1 MVLDVPRSDVMIDAL
16 EPSSRIVIVANQ
28 ELAAVRAATRLSAAL
43 RQRYGKDR
51 LSVVVS
57 RYDVQSEI
65 GQDDVERVLGTPV
78 AHTFP
83 SNYRIALEALNAGR
97 PVVLD
102 NHNKLAAALT
112 GFRAWP
118 GGDERGTLA
127 GQTASWTVWSFDRST
142 VVSVGTL
149 SGVKTFGAR
158 SVSVMNSVVS
168 ITSPSADPR
177 QKSYQDLKAKV
188 HTDLLNRLN
197 LERLT
202 QMGQKEAEPEI
213 RRIIL
218 EIIERSNETTP
229 LSLTERE
236 TLVVD
241 VLNELFGLGP
251 LEALLRDQNI
261 SDILVNRFDQVYVER
276 DGRLELTDILFRDDR
291 HLMQI
296 IERIVSTVGR
306 RIDESSPMVDA
317 RLRDGSR
324 VNAIIPPLA
333 IDGPS
338 LSIRRFRTGRVGAE
352 DMVGRETMT
361 QPMLDFLRAAV
372 ACRLNIIVSGG
383 TGAGKTTLLN
393 VLSGF
398 ISNLERV
405 VTIEDAAELMMRQRH
420 VVRLETRPPNIEGKG
435 AVRQRDLV
443 VNALRMRP
451 DRIIV
456 GEVRSDEALDMLQ
469 AMNTGHDGG
478 LTTIHA
484 NSPRD
489 ALYRLDTMVAM
500 ANLNL
505 PERAVRQQIASAV
518 NLVIQVTRLSD
529 GTRKVTAITE
539 VTGME
544 GEMISTQDIFVF
556 DRTGLRRDGKVCGR
570 FRATGIRPRCTERLL
585 SFGVQLPIDMFE
597 HVTQVA

>member
-1 MVLDVPRSDVMIDAL
+1 
-16 EPSSRIVIVANQ
+16 
-28 ELAAVRAATRLSAAL
+28 
-43 RQRYGKDR
+43 
-51 LSVVVS
+51 
-57 RYDVQSEI
+57 
-65 GQDDVERVLGTPV
+65 
-78 AHTFP
+78 
-83 SNYRIALEALNAGR
+83 
-97 PVVLD
+97 
-102 NHNKLAAALT
+102 
-112 GFRAWP
+112 
-118 GGDERGTLA
+118 
-127 GQTASWTVWSFDRST
+127 
-142 VVSVGTL
+142 
-149 SGVKTFGAR
+149 
-158 SVSVMNSVVS
+158 
-168 ITSPSADPR
+168 
-177 QKSYQDLKAKV
+177 
-188 HTDLLNRLN
+188 
-197 LERLT
+197 
-202 QMGQKEAEPEI
+202 
-213 RRIIL
+213 
-218 EIIERSNETTP
+218 
-229 LSLTERE
+229 
-236 TLVVD
+236 
-241 VLNELFGLGP
+241 
-251 LEALLRDQNI
+251 
-261 SDILVNRFDQVYVER
+261 
-276 DGRLELTDILFRDDR
+276 
-291 HLMQI
+291 MQI

-361 QPMLDFLRAAV
+361 QPMLEFLRAAV

-456 GEVRSDEALDMLQ
+456 GEVRGEEALDMLQ
-469 AMNTGHDGG
+469 AMNTGHDGS

-500 ANLNL
+500 ANLNI
-505 PERAVRQQIASAV
+505 PERAIRQQVASAIEV
-518 NLVIQVTRLSD
+518 VVQIARLSD
-529 GTRKVTAITE
+529 GTRKVTAISE
-539 VTGME
+539 ITGME
-544 GEMISTQDIFVF
+544 REVITMQDIFVF
-556 DRTGLRRDGKVCGR
+556 EKLGVDEDGRVRGR
-570 FRATGIRPRCTERLL
+570 FRATGIRPKCTDRFAT
-585 SFGVQLPIDMFE
+585 SGIHLPAQMFE
-597 HVTQVA
+597 HMKVVA